1 MTTIGFI
8 GSGHIGS
15 QVARKAIEN
24 GYEVVLSNSRGAET
38 LAALVEEL
46 GPKARAGSREDAA
59 AAGDL
64 VVVTIPFKAYLDVPV
79 EPLAGKVVID
89 TNNYYFERD
98 GHYPALDDGSQT
110 SSGALQ
116 EHLPT
121 SHVVKAFNGIQANDI
136 TGAAL
141 PAGDPARR
149 AITIAGDDDAAKA
162 TVAALIDSFGF
173 DTVDAGPLAESWRMQ
188 RDTPAYGAKANAEGM
203 RENLAK
209 ATR

>member
-24 GYEVVLSNSRGAET
+24 GYDVVLSNSRGPET
-38 LAALVEEL
+38 LTALVDEL
-46 GPKARAGSREDAA
+46 GPKARAGTRDEAA
-59 AAGDL
+59 EAGDI
-64 VVVTIPFKAYLDVPV
+64 VVVSVPFKAYADTPV
-79 EPLAGKVVID
+79 EPLAGKLVID

-116 EHLPT
+116 EHLP
-121 SHVVKAFNGIQANDI
+121 SSRVVKAFNAIQANDI
-136 TGAAL
+136 TADAH
-141 PAGDPARR
+141 PAGSPDRR
-149 AITIAGDDDAAKA
+149 ALAIAGNDEAAKA
-162 TVAALIDSFGF
+162 TVVALLDSFGF
-173 DTVDAGPLAESWRMQ
+173 DSVDAGPLTESWRFQ
-188 RDTPAYGAKANAEGM
+188 RDTPAYGARANVQEM
-203 RENLAK
+203 RGKLAG